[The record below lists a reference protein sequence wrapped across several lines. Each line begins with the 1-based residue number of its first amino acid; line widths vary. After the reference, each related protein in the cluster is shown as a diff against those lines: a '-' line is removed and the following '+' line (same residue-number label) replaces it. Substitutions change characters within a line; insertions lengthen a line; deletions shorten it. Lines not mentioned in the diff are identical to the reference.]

1 MPAQLILQQAKR
13 PSIPYIL
20 ASVSYKD
27 TIFQIP
33 TTIYGYAVV
42 VPPVLNIQ
50 YPEAVKGILIFLSVT
65 DFPINEGYLFGVNEG
80 IPAMS
85 VTNVVSPDTYNY
97 FGSYYLTDNNGNQ
110 VNQINDY
117 NTFPFNVTPIMN
129 ACWNIVWPYFVYN
142 KQYYF
147 AVWTYSPYPQTTPT
161 GQPSPPAPF
170 VIARLVLVM
179 T

>member
-27 TIFQIP
+27 KIFQIP
-33 TTIYGYAVV
+33 TTIYSYSVV

-50 YPEAVKGILIFLSVT
+50 YPEAVKSILIFLSVS
-65 DFPINEGYLFGVNEG
+65 DFPVIVTYLFGVNEG

-85 VTNVVSPDTYNY
+85 VTDATPQDMYGWY
-97 FGSYYLTDNNGNQ
+97 YPSYLIYTNGNL
-110 VNQINDY
+110 VDQINNY

-129 ACWNIVWPYFVYN
+129 ACWDLVWPYFVYDQ
-142 KQYYF
+142 QYYF
-147 AVWTYSPYPQTTPT
+147 GVVTNSPYPLTTPT